1 MSSDL
6 SAEIWVGVW
15 SPSYD
20 EEEFDCLS
28 DFCDYIGI
36 DYCVQYDS
44 QDEYF
49 VGIRICKT
57 IDWGNMELDLD
68 GLKLLERSAISK
80 LKDIPELAAYDFE
93 TQLLPRYF

>member
-1 MSSDL
+1 MSYDL

-20 EEEFDCLS
+20 EEEFDYLS
-28 DFCDYIGI
+28 DFCNYIGV

-49 VGIRICKT
+49 VGISICKT
-57 IDWGNMELDLD
+57 TDWGNIELDLD
-68 GLKLLERSAISK
+68 GLKLLEESAILK
-80 LKDIPELAAYDFE
+80 LQSIPELADYDLE

>member
-28 DFCDYIGI
+28 DFCNYIGV
-36 DYCVQYDS
+36 DYCAQYDC

-49 VGIRICKT
+49 VGIEICRAS
-57 IDWGNMELDLD
+57 DWGNTKLDFD
-68 GLKLLERSAISK
+68 KLKLLEEDAILK
-80 LKDIPELAAYDFE
+80 LKKIEELADEDFE
-93 TQLLPRYF
+93 TQLVPCYF